1 MTRAAIALFSA
12 LLVAGGARADLSAAR
27 SERNLEKRSALALDN
42 ARDALK
48 AARTAYMEHGD
59 LKATS
64 EALQEIVE
72 SIQFSYDSL
81 LATGK
86 DPSRKPKHFKRAEIR
101 TRELMRHLD
110 DFRAQMSALDRA
122 EIERTRDAIQKIHD
136 ALLEGIMG
144 GGRKK
149 K

>member
-1 MTRAAIALFSA
+1 MTRAAIALLSA
-12 LLVAGGARADLSAAR
+12 LLFAGGARADLSAAK
-27 SERNLEKRSALALDN
+27 SENNLEKRSALALDN

-48 AARTAYMEHGD
+48 AAHTAYMEHGD

-64 EALQEIVE
+64 VALREIVE
-72 SIQFSYDSL
+72 SVQLSYDSL
-81 LATGK
+81 MATGK

-101 TRELMRHLD
+101 TRELMRRLD

-122 EIERTRDAIQKIHD
+122 EIEQTRDAVQKIHD

-149 K
+149 